1 MMFLGTYGIDEYV
14 AIPAVTHRFSS
25 GAAYAPTAITY
36 SIYEEGSATGLDENI
51 DMVPASPF
59 DAVTGFYY
67 ARRQLTAAAGFEAN
81 KTYVVLVKAT
91 VDSVSAIDAHVFQVR
106 PLQTG
111 DSYAVVSNG
120 TYGNSALNTD
130 IDAIKAK
137 TDNLPAVPASTTNI
151 TAGTITTVTNLT
163 NAPTDMALNSTV
175 AKEATLTNI
184 KGATFDT
191 ATDSLEALRNRG
203 DAAWVTATGFSTLDA
218 PGVRTA
224 VGLAAANLDTQ
235 LDAIPTVGEFTA
247 RSLPSADYVIK
258 TDTIAGVTLCATCTT
273 NTDMRGTNGA
283 NTTVPPTVDAIAD
296 QVWDEILSGHAGVG
310 SAGAALSAAGGSGDP
325 WSTALPGA
333 YGAGTAGKII
343 GDNINTTI
351 SSRSAPGTAQTIT
364 PPSDMALNSTVAK
377 DATVSKPGTAQTIT
391 PPADMALNS
400 TVAKAATALSNVTWT
415 TVKAGYIDAT
425 VSSRSAPGTAQ
436 TITPP
441 SDMALNST
449 VAKDATVSKPGTAQ
463 TITPPSDMALNS
475 TVAKSAT
482 ALSNV
487 TWTAVKAGYIDTTV
501 SSRSSH
507 SAADV
512 KTSLESAGSS
522 IANILEDTGTTI
534 PASITALP
542 TDADVNAACDTAI
555 SDAALAT
562 AANLAIVD
570 TVVDAIKA
578 KTDSLTFTAA
588 GKVDANMKAI
598 NDHNVAG
605 IGAAGD
611 LWRPE

>member
-1 MMFLGTYGIDEYV
+1 MNLAKQSTAKSFLLGPVLDSTG
-14 AIPAVTHRFSS
+14 AAVTTEVVGNIKVTKNGTVGAPNGSSTLTHNHTGHYVYAANTGDIDTLGEVEFSLND
-25 GAAYAPTAITY
+25 GTNAMAPIKFQV
-36 SIYEEGSATGLDENI
+36 
-51 DMVPASPF
+51 VPADSYDKF
-59 DAVTGFYY
+59 VTAFGI
-67 ARRQLTAAAGFEAN
+67 ATPTNITAASGVALASSQH
-81 KTYVVLVKAT
+81 VI
-91 VDSVSAIDAHVFQVR
+91 VDS
-106 PLQTG
+106 
-111 DSYAVVSNG
+111 G
-120 TYGNSALNTD
+120 TVTTLT
-130 IDAIKAK
+130 
-137 TDNLPAVPASTTNI
+137 NLPAVPTNWLTAAGIAADAIAEIQTGLATPTNI

-163 NAPTDMALNSTV
+163 NAPADMALNSTV
-175 AKEATLTNI
+175 AKETTLTNI

-191 ATDSLEALRNRG
+191 ATDSLEAIRNRG

-235 LDAIPTVGEFTA
+235 LDAIPTA
-247 RSLPSADYVIK
+247 S
-258 TDTIAGVTLCATCTT
+258 
-273 NTDMRGTNGA
+273 
-283 NTTVPPTVDAIAD
+283 AIAD

-415 TVKAGYIDAT
+415 AAKAGYIDAT

-441 SDMALNST
+441 ADMALNST

-487 TWTAVKAGYIDTTV
+487 TWTAAKAGYLDVAV

-512 KTSLESAGSS
+512 KTSIEAAGSS
-522 IANILEDTGTTI
+522 IANILEDTGITI
-534 PASITALP
+534 PASIVALP

-570 TVVDAIKA
+570 TVVDAVKV